1 MLKIIPEKE
10 IPVPHTQ
17 NKFTKSGAQI

>member
-17 NKFTKSGAQI
+17 NKFTKSAAQI